1 MKVIITGGAG
11 FLGGVLAR
19 ELTRRDTLVVDGGER
34 RIDAIVLQDIATPQ
48 VAVAGL
54 DGRSTYVT
62 GDISDR
68 DFIHGLVTGK
78 DLCVFHL
85 ASIVSAAGERDF
97 DLAMRVN
104 LQGTLNILEAC
115 RAAGPATRLVFA
127 SSLAAFGGD
136 AMPATVGD
144 DTKQTPQSTYG
155 VTKSIGEL
163 LVNDYSRKGFLDGRS
178 ARLPTIIIRPGKPN
192 EAASSFCSAIFRE
205 PLNGEEAFLPVAE
218 DFVHP
223 VLGYRDAVAGL
234 IRLMEVDAGELGSDR
249 AYNLPSLAVSAAEM
263 MAAVQRAGRR
273 YGREPGPII
282 PKPDARIRAIVE
294 TWPGRMDSRRALGL
308 GLPVS
313 ESLDAIIDDY
323 LADYGG

>member
-1 MKVIITGGAG
+1 MKVVITGGAG
-11 FLGGVLAR
+11 FLGGLLAR
-19 ELTRRDTLVVDGGER
+19 ELVRRDSLDSVSGKP
-34 RIDAIVLQDIATPQ
+34 RIEAIVMQDITMPQ
-48 VAVAGL
+48 MAVAGL
-54 DGRSTYVT
+54 DGRCSYVT
-62 GDISDR
+62 GDIADR
-68 DFIHGLVTGK
+68 DFIGGVVGGD

-115 RAAGPATRLVFA
+115 RAAGPETRLVFA

-136 AMPATVGD
+136 AMPSTVGD

-192 EAASSFCSAIFRE
+192 AAASSFCSAIFRE
-205 PLNGEEAFLPVAE
+205 PLDGKEAFLPVEE
-218 DFVHP
+218 DFIHP
-223 VLGYRDAVAGL
+223 VLGHRDVVAGL
-234 IRLMEVDAGELGSDR
+234 IRLMEVDAAKLGRDR
-249 AYNLPSLAVSAAEM
+249 AYNLPSLAVTAADM
-263 MAAVQRAGRR
+263 MAAVQRAGQRH
-273 YGREPGPII
+273 GRSIGPITR
-282 PKPDARIRAIVE
+282 KPDARIRAIVE
-294 TWPGRMDSRRALGL
+294 TWPGRMDSRRALDL

-323 LADYGG
+323 LADFG